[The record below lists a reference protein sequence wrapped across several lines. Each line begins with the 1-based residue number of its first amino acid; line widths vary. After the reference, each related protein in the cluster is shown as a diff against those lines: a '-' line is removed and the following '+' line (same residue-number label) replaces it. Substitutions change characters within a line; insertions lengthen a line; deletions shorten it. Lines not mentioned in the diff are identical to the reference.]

1 MENSWKILF
10 FNYINNHNK
19 RNQNFEITLN
29 VDKDFDLIEID
40 MLNLNENKSETIL
53 LLNDINLDKKMKS
66 ILRIIVLKMLF
77 L

>member
-1 MENSWKILF
+1 M
-10 FNYINNHNK
+10 
-19 RNQNFEITLN
+19 N

-40 MLNLNENKSETIL
+40 MPNLNENKSETIL